1 MNGIPTWMAGVAWPV
16 SPRPAAAAAPATE
29 ARGPAAWFDD
39 AVGDVDISA
48 DLAPAARGLSVEAHA
63 GRVLELLVGGRGPA

>member
-1 MNGIPTWMAGVAWPV
+1 MNGIPTWMAGVAWPA
-16 SPRPAAAAAPATE
+16 SPRPAAAAPATE
-29 ARGPAAWFDD
+29 SRGPAAWFDD

-48 DLAPAARGLSVEAHA
+48 DLSPCARGLSVEAHA